1 MHKMSS
7 FWTIFLQNYKSKVK
21 SKSYFAITIIVS
33 MLIIGLM
40 NFDKIYNLFA
50 GNEDDQV
57 VVVTEKEELY
67 STIHQVFKNVDSKIQ
82 VKRSTDKQK
91 AESGVKNGDYT
102 YAIVVEELNNK
113 QLKATYITETDVNQ
127 QDVSKVQTILSQ
139 IQSSNFAQQLNL
151 SQDELKVLT
160 TPVEIHTKTVSDKVK
175 DGEHTEGV
183 GILIN
188 VFIMLN
194 YLMILMYAAQL
205 ATDVA
210 TEKSSRVMELVVSSI
225 SPTKHLYAKLFSTLL
240 AGITQIIIW
249 GLVATVGYKTA
260 INDSKNDILN
270 SIDLNSVAPTLV
282 FYGILF
288 FTLGFLLYGSLS
300 CLFGSIIT
308 RIEESSQAVMPL
320 MFMLLAALYIAIY
333 GMSNPSS
340 MVVTI
345 TSYVPF
351 FTPIVMLVRIGFL
364 NIPVWEIALALGI
377 LIATICIM
385 IGLTSRVYRGG
396 VLIYGKGAFSNIK
409 KAIKLGQK

>member
-1 MHKMSS
+1 
-7 FWTIFLQNYKSKVK
+7 
-21 SKSYFAITIIVS
+21 IIVS

-364 NIPVWEIALALGI
+364 NIPVWEIALALAI
-377 LIATICIM
+377 LIATICMM

>member
-1 MHKMSS
+1 MSS

-50 GNEDDQV
+50 GNEDDQVV

>member
-1 MHKMSS
+1 MNS

-364 NIPVWEIALALGI
+364 NIPVWEIALALAI
-377 LIATICIM
+377 LIATICMM

>member
-1 MHKMSS
+1 MNS

-270 SIDLNSVAPTLV
+270 SMDLNSVAPTLV

-364 NIPVWEIALALGI
+364 NIPVWEIALALAI
-377 LIATICIM
+377 LIATICMM

>member
-1 MHKMSS
+1 MSS

-33 MLIIGLM
+33 MFIIGLM

-194 YLMILMYAAQL
+194 YVMILMYAAQL

-225 SPTKHLYAKLFSTLL
+225 SPAKHLYAKLFSTLL

-364 NIPVWEIALALGI
+364 NIPVWEIALALAI
-377 LIATICIM
+377 LIATICMM

>member
-1 MHKMSS
+1 MSS

-33 MLIIGLM
+33 LLIIGLM

-160 TPVEIHTKTVSDKVK
+160 TSVEIHTKTVSDKVK

-194 YLMILMYAAQL
+194 YVMILMYAAQL

>member
-1 MHKMSS
+1 MSS

-50 GNEDDQV
+50 GNEDDQVV

-139 IQSSNFAQQLNL
+139 IQSSNFAQHLSL

>member
-1 MHKMSS
+1 MSS
-7 FWTIFLQNYKSKVK
+7 FWTIFLQNYRSKVK
-21 SKSYFAITIIVS
+21 SKSYFAITIIIS

-40 NFDKIYNLFA
+40 NFDKIYNYFA

-67 STIHQVFKNVDSKIQ
+67 TTINQVFKSVDSKIH
-82 VKRSTDKQK
+82 VKRSTDKPK

-102 YAIVVEELNNK
+102 YAIVVEELDNK

-160 TPVEIHTKTVSDKVK
+160 TPVEIQTKTVSDKVK

-188 VFIMLN
+188 TFIMLN
-194 YLMILMYAAQL
+194 YVMILMYAAQL

-260 INDSKNDILN
+260 INESKNDILN
-270 SIDLNSVAPTLV
+270 SIDLNSIAPTLV

-300 CLFGSIIT
+300 CLLGSVIS

-320 MFMLLAALYIAIY
+320 TFMLIAALYIALY

-340 MVVTI
+340 TVVTI
-345 TSYVPF
+345 TSYIPF

-364 NIPVWEIALALGI
+364 NIPVWEIALALAI
-377 LIATICIM
+377 LLATICMM

-396 VLIYGKGAFSNIK
+396 VLLYGKGAFSNIK
-409 KAIKLGQK
+409 KAIKLGKK

>member
-1 MHKMSS
+1 MSS

-364 NIPVWEIALALGI
+364 NIPVWEIALALAI
-377 LIATICIM
+377 LIATICMM

-396 VLIYGKGAFSNIK
+396 VLIYGKSAFSNIK

>member
-1 MHKMSS
+1 MNS

-364 NIPVWEIALALGI
+364 NIPVWEIALALAI
-377 LIATICIM
+377 LIATISMM

>member
-1 MHKMSS
+1 MSS

-270 SIDLNSVAPTLV
+270 SIDLNSVAPTLL

>member
-1 MHKMSS
+1 MSS

-340 MVVTI
+340 TIVTV
-345 TSYVPF
+345 TSYIPF

-364 NIPVWEIALALGI
+364 NIPVWEIALALTI
-377 LIATICIM
+377 LLATICIM

-396 VLIYGKGAFSNIK
+396 VLLYGKGAFSNIK

>member
-1 MHKMSS
+1 MNS

-21 SKSYFAITIIVS
+21 AKSYIAITIIIS

-40 NFDKIYNLFA
+40 NFDKIYNYFV
-50 GNEDDQV
+50 GNEDEQV
-57 VVVTEKEELY
+57 VIVTEKEELY
-67 STIHQVFKNVDSKIQ
+67 TTIHQVFKNVDSKMH
-82 VKRSTDKQK
+82 VKHSTDKQK
-91 AESGVKNGDYT
+91 AESGVKNGDYS
-102 YAIVVEELNNK
+102 YAIVVEELENK

-188 VFIMLN
+188 TFIMLN
-194 YLMILMYAAQL
+194 YFMILLYAAQL

-240 AGITQIIIW
+240 AGITQMIIW
-249 GLVATVGYKTA
+249 GLVATVGYKIA
-260 INDSKNDILN
+260 INESKNDILN

-282 FYGILF
+282 AYGILF

-300 CLFGSIIT
+300 CLLGSIIS
-308 RIEESSQAVMPL
+308 RIESSQAVMPL
-320 MFMLLAALYIAIY
+320 MFMLIAALYIALY

-340 MVVTI
+340 TVVTV
-345 TSYVPF
+345 TSYIPF

-364 NIPVWEIALALGI
+364 NIPVWEIALTLAI
-377 LIATICIM
+377 LLATICMM

-396 VLIYGKGAFSNIK
+396 VLLYGKGAFSNIK
-409 KAIKLGQK
+409 KAIKLGKK

>member
-1 MHKMSS
+1 MNS

-21 SKSYFAITIIVS
+21 AKSYIAITIIIS
-33 MLIIGLM
+33 MLIIGMM
-40 NFDKIYNLFA
+40 NFDKIYDYFA
-50 GNEDDQV
+50 GNEEEQV
-57 VVVTEKEELY
+57 VIVTEKEELY
-67 STIHQVFKNVDSKIQ
+67 TTIQQVFKNVDSKLH
-82 VKRSTDKQK
+82 VKYSMDKQK
-91 AESGVKNGDYT
+91 AESGVKHGDYT
-102 YAIVVEELNNK
+102 YAIVVEELGNK

-188 VFIMLN
+188 TFIMLN
-194 YLMILMYAAQL
+194 YLMILLYAAQL

-240 AGITQIIIW
+240 AGITQMIIW
-249 GLVATVGYKTA
+249 GLVATVGYKIA
-260 INDSKNDILN
+260 INESKNDILN

-282 FYGILF
+282 VYGILF

-300 CLFGSIIT
+300 CLLGSIIS

-320 MFMLLAALYIAIY
+320 MFMLIAALYIALY

-340 MVVTI
+340 TVVTI
-345 TSYVPF
+345 TSYIPF

-364 NIPVWEIALALGI
+364 NIPVWEIALTLAI
-377 LIATICIM
+377 LLATICMM

-396 VLIYGKGAFSNIK
+396 VLLYGKGAFSNIK
-409 KAIKLGQK
+409 KAIKLGEK

>member
-1 MHKMSS
+1 MNS

-50 GNEDDQV
+50 GNEDDQVV

-160 TPVEIHTKTVSDKVK
+160 TPVEIHIKTVSDKVK

-364 NIPVWEIALALGI
+364 NIPVWEIALALAI
-377 LIATICIM
+377 LIATICMM

>member
-1 MHKMSS
+1 MSS

-40 NFDKIYNLFA
+40 NFDKIYNLFV

>member
-1 MHKMSS
+1 MNS

-21 SKSYFAITIIVS
+21 ATSYIVITIMIS
-33 MLIIGLM
+33 MLIIGMM
-40 NFDKIYNLFA
+40 NFEKIYNYFV
-50 GNEDDQV
+50 GNEEEQV

-67 STIHQVFKNVDSKIQ
+67 TTIQQVFKNVDSKIH
-82 VKRSTDKQK
+82 VKHSTDKQK
-91 AESGVKNGDYT
+91 AESGVKDGDYT
-102 YAIVVEELNNK
+102 YAIVVEELDNK
-113 QLKATYITETDVNQ
+113 QLKATYITETDTNQ

-160 TPVEIHTKTVSDKVK
+160 MPVEIHTKTISDKVK
-175 DGEHTEGV
+175 DGKHTEGV

-188 VFIMLN
+188 TFIMLN
-194 YLMILMYAAQL
+194 YLMILLYAAQL

-377 LIATICIM
+377 LIATICMM

>member
-1 MHKMSS
+1 MSS

-139 IQSSNFAQQLNL
+139 IQSSNFAQHLSL

>member
-1 MHKMSS
+1 MSS

-33 MLIIGLM
+33 MFIIGLM

-127 QDVSKVQTILSQ
+127 QEVSKVQTILSQ

-249 GLVATVGYKTA
+249 GLVATGGYKTA

-377 LIATICIM
+377 LIATICMM

>member
-1 MHKMSS
+1 MNS

-40 NFDKIYNLFA
+40 NFDKIYNLFV

-364 NIPVWEIALALGI
+364 NIPVWEIALALAI
-377 LIATICIM
+377 LIATICMM

>member
-1 MHKMSS
+1 MNS

-50 GNEDDQV
+50 GNEVDQV

-364 NIPVWEIALALGI
+364 NIPVWEIALALAI
-377 LIATICIM
+377 LIATICMM

>member
-1 MHKMSS
+1 MNS

-160 TPVEIHTKTVSDKVK
+160 TPVEIHTTTVSDKVK

-364 NIPVWEIALALGI
+364 NIPVWEIALALAI
-377 LIATICIM
+377 LIATICMM

>member
-1 MHKMSS
+1 MSS

-194 YLMILMYAAQL
+194 YVMILMYAAQL

-225 SPTKHLYAKLFSTLL
+225 SPTKHLYAKLFSTLS

-320 MFMLLAALYIAIY
+320 MFMLIAALYIALY

-340 MVVTI
+340 TVVTI
-345 TSYVPF
+345 TSYIPF

-364 NIPVWEIALALGI
+364 NIPVWEIALALAI
-377 LIATICIM
+377 LIATICMM

-396 VLIYGKGAFSNIK
+396 VLLYGKGAFSNIK
-409 KAIKLGQK
+409 RAIKLGEK

>member
-1 MHKMSS
+1 MSS

-364 NIPVWEIALALGI
+364 NIPVWEIALALAI
-377 LIATICIM
+377 LIATICMM

>member
-1 MHKMSS
+1 MNS

-139 IQSSNFAQQLNL
+139 IKSSNFAQQLNL

-364 NIPVWEIALALGI
+364 NIPVWEIALALAI
-377 LIATICIM
+377 LIATICMM

>member
-1 MHKMSS
+1 MSS

-33 MLIIGLM
+33 MLIIGLV

>member
-1 MHKMSS
+1 MSS

-21 SKSYFAITIIVS
+21 SKSYFAITIIIS

-40 NFDKIYNLFA
+40 NVDKIYDFFA
-50 GNEDDQV
+50 GNEEEQV

-67 STIHQVFKNVDSKIQ
+67 TTIHQVFKNVDSKLH

-91 AESGVKNGDYT
+91 AESGVKNGEYT
-102 YAIVVEELNNK
+102 YAIVVEELDNK
-113 QLKATYITETDVNQ
+113 QLNATYITETDVNQ
-127 QDVSKVQTILSQ
+127 QDVIKVQTILSQ

-175 DGEHTEGV
+175 DGEHKESV
-183 GILIN
+183 AILIN
-188 VFIMLN
+188 IFIFLN

-249 GLVATVGYKTA
+249 SLVATVGYKTA
-260 INDSKNDILN
+260 IKGSKNDILN
-270 SIDLNSVAPTLV
+270 GIDLNSVAPTLV
-282 FYGILF
+282 VYGIIF

-300 CLFGSIIT
+300 CLFGSIIS
-308 RIEESSQAVMPL
+308 RIEESSQAIMPL
-320 MFMLLAALYIAIY
+320 TFMLIAALYIAIY
-333 GMSNPSS
+333 GISNPSS
-340 MVVTI
+340 SFVTI
-345 TSYVPF
+345 TSYIPF

-364 NIPVWEIALALGI
+364 NIPVWEIALALAI
-377 LIATICIM
+377 LLATICMM

-396 VLIYGKGAFSNIK
+396 VLLYGKGAFSNIK
-409 KAIKLGQK
+409 KAIKLGK

>member
-1 MHKMSS
+1 MSS

-33 MLIIGLM
+33 LLIIGLM
-40 NFDKIYNLFA
+40 NFEKIYNLFA

-151 SQDELKVLT
+151 LQDELKVLT

-194 YLMILMYAAQL
+194 YVMILMYAAQL

-225 SPTKHLYAKLFSTLL
+225 SPAKHLYAKLFSTLL

>member
-1 MHKMSS
+1 MSS

-50 GNEDDQV
+50 GNEEDQV

-340 MVVTI
+340 MVVTV

-364 NIPVWEIALALGI
+364 NIPVWEIALALAI
-377 LIATICIM
+377 LIATICMM

>member
-1 MHKMSS
+1 MSS

-194 YLMILMYAAQL
+194 YVMILMYAAQL

-377 LIATICIM
+377 LIATICMM

>member
-1 MHKMSS
+1 MNS

-21 SKSYFAITIIVS
+21 ATSYIVITIMIS
-33 MLIIGLM
+33 MLIIGMM
-40 NFDKIYNLFA
+40 NFEKIYNYFV
-50 GNEDDQV
+50 GNEEEQV

-67 STIHQVFKNVDSKIQ
+67 TTIQQVFKNVDSKIH
-82 VKRSTDKQK
+82 VKHSTDKQK
-91 AESGVKNGDYT
+91 AESGVKDGDYT
-102 YAIVVEELNNK
+102 YAIVVEELDNK
-113 QLKATYITETDVNQ
+113 QLKATYITETDTNQ

-160 TPVEIHTKTVSDKVK
+160 MPVEIHTKTISDKVK
-175 DGEHTEGV
+175 DGKHTEGV

-188 VFIMLN
+188 TFIMLN
-194 YLMILMYAAQL
+194 YLMILLYAAQL

-225 SPTKHLYAKLFSTLL
+225 SPTKHLYAKLFSTLS

-249 GLVATVGYKTA
+249 CSVATVGYKTSV
-260 INDSKNDILN
+260 NDSENDILN
-270 SIDLNSVAPTLV
+270 SIDFNSIAPTLV
-282 FYGILF
+282 VYGILF

-300 CLFGSIIT
+300 CLLGSIIS

-320 MFMLLAALYIAIY
+320 TFMLIAALYIALY

-340 MVVTI
+340 TVVTI
-345 TSYVPF
+345 TSYIPF

-364 NIPVWEIALALGI
+364 NIPVWEIALALAI
-377 LIATICIM
+377 LIATICMM

-396 VLIYGKGAFSNIK
+396 VLLYGKGAFSNIK
-409 KAIKLGQK
+409 RAIKLGEK

>member
-1 MHKMSS
+1 MSS

-127 QDVSKVQTILSQ
+127 QDVNKVQTILSQ

-364 NIPVWEIALALGI
+364 NIPVWEIALALAI
-377 LIATICIM
+377 LIATICMM

>member
-1 MHKMSS
+1 MSS
-7 FWTIFLQNYKSKVK
+7 FWIIFLQNYKSKVK

-40 NFDKIYNLFA
+40 NFDKIYNLFV